1 MPVTLH
7 SAPVSDLTPAEI
19 DRWRT
24 VPVAIAVDLGR
35 DVGQIDPAIRPL
47 NPAGKQPRLFGR
59 AVTALCEP
67 PDFGA
72 VVHALDLVQRGDV
85 LVIAASGHAETAM
98 IGEILGGHLRRRG
111 AAGLVCD
118 GAIRDVATLAG
129 WTDFSVFARWITPR
143 GPSSAE
149 RGAVN
154 LPVTIGG
161 RLVTTGDLV
170 IGDDDGLVAL
180 APSTIRTRIGDAE
193 AKLAREAEWE
203 ESLAAGRSVL
213 ETFGLPPAR
222 QHGAG

>member
-1 MPVTLH
+1 MPVTIH
-7 SAPVSDLTPAEI
+7 RAAPTDLAPEEI
-19 DRWRT
+19 DRWRS

-47 NPAGKQPRLFGR
+47 LPAGRQPRLFGR

-72 VVHALDLVQRGDV
+72 VLHALDLIQPGDV
-85 LVIAASGHAETAM
+85 LVIAAGGHGETAM

-111 AAGLVCD
+111 GAGLVCD
-118 GAIRDVATLAG
+118 GAVRDVATLAG
-129 WTDFSVFARWITPR
+129 WTDFSLFTRHVTPR

-154 LPVTIGG
+154 AAVVIGG
-161 RLVTTGDLV
+161 RLVSPGDLV

-180 APSTIRTRIGDAE
+180 APATIRGRIGDAE
-193 AKLAREAEWE
+193 AKLAREADWQA
-203 ESLAAGRSVL
+203 SLAAGRSVRD
-213 ETFGLPPAR
+213 TFGLADATGGEIP
-222 QHGAG
+222 